1 MVREKGKRVANIPNA
16 GFVSYLGSYGK
27 GDELQI
33 DEHVAQIAEKYGI
46 KSLEFE
52 LPRQQSYR
60 EAIARVIA
68 HHHSTLIL
76 LSGRAGDGKTH
87 FLRTLF
93 TDSKYI
99 GGTRTLWNQSPNCF
113 EFHKQTEHGLITFTL
128 VKDFTLS
135 NSEADQ
141 RKLRT
146 TIARIFAQN
155 QASAQEQAHSQD
167 QPEITPAQLETLP
180 HDPCHIVIIAGNNG
194 KILER
199 FQSFYGAG
207 QDTKEVTT
215 FIHALERYMLE
226 HDRSDIDKL
235 PGVQCHDMSA
245 CLGAAEIAAIYT
257 EVLGDMRWNRCQE
270 CDYHN
275 LCPIARN
282 RAVLQ
287 APLVLTRLLQC
298 HELLIDN
305 GMHFTMRNVLLLIVN
320 ALFGR
325 TNDDKYLNCRTVQRN
340 YNAVH
345 KQIEALPPT
354 LTDEAA
360 RQAAIDHIVMKSPLG
375 SKPFDNFLGL
385 NLKEAANGKRGRKK
399 SEDPQQVSF
408 LSDDTK
414 PIFHE
419 LGTLS
424 LGHFSTK
431 LSDEFLV
438 LGANTEV
445 FAEPIA
451 QFHQKLSQ
459 DHDHYNLFA
468 SLQRS
473 YQQVQDQDFNED
485 SAEQAEGAPALMQE
499 LLMSLRRLMFFVL
512 PDPVSDQLFTPI
524 LEQAR
529 VAVIQKQGSIAA
541 TASQATTKAPA
552 LNGKP
557 FFAPFLLT
565 SYPFGLSYL
574 KLKHDALAI
583 RRQALERGARGDLG
597 INLKNS
603 QSYDIACQLIVGLNR
618 AFTNLMIVA
627 GADDKVYITTNNKI
641 DPMALSVIYDS
652 ARYQIKVEYEG
663 QESNNVIRF
672 EEHGTERL
680 ALVFC
685 SKALYGLD
693 QAELKGKKRY
703 LDLNPKL
710 FEYLMALA
718 MGTSGLSFSQEN
730 TNDLS
735 AFKASIDATIAEQIS
750 FTYLHIEPEPSF
762 EVLFNNIQ
770 ICQLNE
776 AGGLD

>member
-1 MVREKGKRVANIPNA
+1 MVAARREKGERVAKIPNA
-16 GFVSYLGSYGK
+16 GFVSYLGSYGL
-27 GDELQI
+27 GSNLQF
-33 DEHVAQIAEKYGI
+33 DEHVAKIADKYGI
-46 KSLEFE
+46 QSLEFE

-93 TDSKYI
+93 TSADYI
-99 GGTRTLWNQSPNCF
+99 GGTTHLWNQSPNCF
-113 EFHKQTEHGLITFTL
+113 EFQKETEHGPITFTL
-128 VKDFTLS
+128 VKDFTS
-135 NSEADQ
+135 SDSEADQ
-141 RKLRT
+141 RKLRS
-146 TIARIFAQN
+146 TIARILEQN
-155 QASAQEQAHSQD
+155 QASAQD
-167 QPEITPAQLETLP
+167 LPEATPSQLETLP

-199 FQSFYGAG
+199 FQSFYGEG
-207 QDTKEVTT
+207 SDTKEVTK
-215 FIHALERYMLE
+215 FIQALERYMLE
-226 HDRSDIDKL
+226 HDRSAIDQL
-235 PGVQCHDMSA
+235 QGVQCHDMSA

-257 EVLGDMRWNRCQE
+257 EVLGDLRWHQCQE

-325 TNDDKYLNCRTVQRN
+325 TNDDKYLNCHVVQRN
-340 YNAVH
+340 YNAVN
-345 KQIEALPPT
+345 KQLEALPPT
-354 LTDEAA
+354 LTDAAA
-360 RQAAIDHIVMKSPLG
+360 RQAAIDHIVMESPLG
-375 SKPFDNFLGL
+375 SKPFDNLLGL
-385 NLKEAANGKRGRKK
+385 NLKEAASGKRGRKK

-408 LSDDTK
+408 LSDDTM

-424 LGHFSTK
+424 LGQFSTK

-445 FAEPIA
+445 FSEPIA
-451 QFHQKLSQ
+451 QFHQKLYQ
-459 DHDHYNLFA
+459 EHDHYDLFA

-473 YQQVQDQDFNED
+473 YQQVQEQDFSEY
-485 SAEQAEGAPALMQE
+485 SSEQAEGAPALMQE

-512 PDPVSDQLFTPI
+512 PDPVSDQLFAPI
-524 LEQAR
+524 LAQAR
-529 VAVIQKQGSIAA
+529 TAVSQKQGGLAA
-541 TASQATTKAPA
+541 PEPTTQAPP
-552 LNGKP
+552 LSGKP

-583 RRQALERGARGDLG
+583 RRHALERGARGDLG

-641 DPMALSVIYDS
+641 DPMALSVIYDR

-672 EEHGTERL
+672 EEHGSGRI

-685 SKALYGLD
+685 SKALYGLE
-693 QAELKGKKRY
+693 QAELKSKKRY

-718 MGTSGLSFSQEN
+718 LGTSGLSFSQEN

-750 FTYLHIEPEPSF
+750 FTYQHIEPAPSF